1 MTRDRSIGARVGPR
15 LVRFDAVTADVEQHR
30 FVFIGGLPR
39 SGTTL
44 LAAEIARSPG
54 VANLEGI
61 GPVAD
66 EGQYVQ
72 DVYATQQQ
80 AGGIDRFGYASEM
93 HLTEESPLAND
104 LSRTALWESWAPY
117 WDTTAPVLVEKTPS
131 NLLKMRFLQALFPGS
146 SFVVV
151 VRHPVAEAMALRGRG
166 WSSRSVD
173 RLVDHWVHA
182 HEVMAGDLP
191 FVERVVVVRY
201 EDLITR
207 PADVLGALQKFLELD
222 RVATGEEPRQDLNDR
237 YLEDWRSGGL
247 RSRLA
252 NRRTVD
258 RYESPIGRY
267 GYSFSSP
274 LPVSPLSAEFP
285 ALGLP
290 GAEPAV

>member
-1 MTRDRSIGARVGPR
+1 MTRDRSIGVPAGPR
-15 LVRFDAVTADVEQHR
+15 LVRFDAVAEDVDQHR

-80 AGGIDRFGYASEM
+80 AGGIDRFGYSSEI
-93 HLTEESPLAND
+93 HLTEESPLASVA
-104 LSRTALWESWAPY
+104 SRAALWEAWAPY

-131 NLLKMRFLQALFPGS
+131 NLLKMRFLQAVFPGS

-166 WSSRSVD
+166 WSNRPVGK
-173 RLVDHWVHA
+173 LVDHWVHA
-182 HEVMAGDLP
+182 HQVMVADLP

-201 EDLITR
+201 EDLVAR
-207 PADVLGALQKFLELD
+207 PAGVLGGLQDFLGLE
-222 RVATGEEPRQDLNDR
+222 RVASGEEPRQDLNDR
-237 YLEDWRSGGL
+237 YHEDWRSGGL
-247 RSRLA
+247 LTTLA

-258 RYESPIGRY
+258 RYESSIGRF

-274 LPVSPLSAEFP
+274 LPTGPLSPDLPVLQLPAE
-285 ALGLP
+285 
-290 GAEPAV
+290 

>member
-1 MTRDRSIGARVGPR
+1 VAE
-15 LVRFDAVTADVEQHR
+15 DVEQHR

-80 AGGIDRFGYASEM
+80 SGGIDRFGYAPEM
-93 HLTEESPLAND
+93 HLTEESPLASAASR
-104 LSRTALWESWAPY
+104 LSLWEAWAPY
-117 WDTTAPVLVEKTPS
+117 WDTSAPILVEKTPS
-131 NLLKMRFLQALFPGS
+131 NLLKMRFLQAVFPGS

-151 VRHPVAEAMALRGRG
+151 VRHPIAEAMALRGRG
-166 WSSRSVD
+166 WSRRPVGQ
-173 RLVDHWVHA
+173 LVDHWVHA
-182 HEVMAGDLP
+182 HEVMVADLP

-201 EDLITR
+201 EDLVTR
-207 PADVLGALQKFLELD
+207 PAGVLGALQTFLDLD
-222 RVATGEEPRQDLNDR
+222 RVATGEEPRRDLNDR
-237 YLEDWRSGGL
+237 YLDDWRSGGL
-247 RSRLA
+247 RNRLA
-252 NRRTVD
+252 NRRTVS
-258 RYESPIGRY
+258 RYGSAIGRY

-274 LPVSPLSAEFP
+274 LPTGPMSADLP
-285 ALGLP
+285 ALALTEG
-290 GAEPAV
+290 